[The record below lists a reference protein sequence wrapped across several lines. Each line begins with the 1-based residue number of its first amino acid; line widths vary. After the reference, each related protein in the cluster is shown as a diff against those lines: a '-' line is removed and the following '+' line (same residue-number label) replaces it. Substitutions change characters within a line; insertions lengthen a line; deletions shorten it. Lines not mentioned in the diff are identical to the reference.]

1 MQTILIDEDQVSTL
15 NGLAK
20 ELAGMYGWKSYEV
33 DGDTIL
39 FNTEDGRKH
48 RVDTSGFAQTLGDNG
63 EWNDDDEL
71 NVDWDEDFD
80 AWSNHVWAEDEDG
93 NTVMLHD

>member
-1 MQTILIDEDQVSTL
+1 MKKILIDEDQVTTL
-15 NGLAK
+15 TQLAK
-20 ELAGMYGWKSYEV
+20 ELADMYGWTSYEV
-33 DGDTIL
+33 AGDVIYFKANADGEPV
-39 FNTEDGRKH
+39 NGRLE
-48 RVDTSGFAQTLGDNG
+48 TSGFAYDADTGDDLD
-63 EWNDDDEL
+63 EW

>member
-1 MQTILIDEDQVSTL
+1 MKKIFIDEDQVTTL
-15 NGLAK
+15 AELAK
-20 ELAGMYGWKSYEV
+20 ELAGMYGWTSYTVKGSDIYFKASSAGERV
-33 DGDTIL
+33 
-39 FNTEDGRKH
+39 NGRLEL
-48 RVDTSGFAQTLGDNG
+48 SGFAYDADSG
-63 EWNDDDEL
+63 EEIDEW